1 MHREPE
7 EEEDQSKAGKVPFW
21 WKKENAAER
30 SVSLRGCRATE
41 SDGDASQIPL
51 VPNGTKG
58 YVSILLLRIQNTEN
72 I

>member
-7 EEEDQSKAGKVPFW
+7 EEEDRSKPGKVPFW
-21 WKKENAAER
+21 CKQENTAER
-30 SVSLRGCRATE
+30 SASLRGCRATE
-41 SDGDASQIPL
+41 SDGDASQMPH

-58 YVSILLLRIQNTEN
+58 CVSILLLRIQNTEN

>member
-7 EEEDQSKAGKVPFW
+7 EEEDRSKPGKVPFW
-21 WKKENAAER
+21 WQQENAEER
-30 SVSLRGCRATE
+30 SASLRGCRATE
-41 SDGDASQIPL
+41 SDGDASQMSH
-51 VPNGTKG
+51 VRSGTKG